1 MSSFPLFTKCIAIC
15 ETYVNMLPRNNAA
28 KDAIKDKVFDMLQRA
43 YADQGGIAGT
53 GFNSPD
59 DMVQNI
65 PFWKIN
71 RKNGVINA
79 VVMYKDTLGRKRV
92 AMATDGTQAG
102 KDAMADIIVSDM
114 TQGRS
119 YGEISGKA
127 LSFALRVIDVVPY
140 LISFNRVQEIIA
152 KRGDTITRP
161 PADDPEI
168 IRHPELADYFYVR
181 LIGKDPHT
189 KVMLGKP
196 GMSLY

>member
-1 MSSFPLFTKCIAIC
+1 
-15 ETYVNMLPRNNAA
+15 MLPRNNAA